1 MSVKEEKGYRRVDLE
16 NGDNYEG
23 GFATVSP
30 RRERMI
36 VKAID
41 GHTALHHLSLSPL
54 PSPDPL
60 P

>member
-1 MSVKEEKGYRRVDLE
+1 MNPHELSMSVKEEKGYRRVDLE

-36 VKAID
+36 GVEHGSHRCSKWV
-41 GHTALHHLSLSPL
+41 
-54 PSPDPL
+54 
-60 P
+60 